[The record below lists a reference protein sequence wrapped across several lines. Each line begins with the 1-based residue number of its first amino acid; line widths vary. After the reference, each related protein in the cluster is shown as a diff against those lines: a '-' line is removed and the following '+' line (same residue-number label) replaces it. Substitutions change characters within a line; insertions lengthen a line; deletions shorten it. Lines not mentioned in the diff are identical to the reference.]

1 MWLMLQQDKAD
12 DYVIATGETHSVEEF
27 LTEAFSHVNL
37 DWRDYVE
44 IDTKYLR
51 PAEVDLLIGDA
62 SKARRELGW
71 SPQVTFKELV
81 RLMVD
86 ADVSMVNRN
95 EHEVFGDTE
104 STESAASVRS

>member
-27 LTEAFSHVNL
+27 LAEGFSHVNL

-44 IDTKYLR
+44 LDPKYLR

-62 SKARRELGW
+62 TKASRELGW
-71 SPQVTFKELV
+71 NPKVTFKELV

-95 EHEVFGDTE
+95 EHEVFGDTD
-104 STESAASVRS
+104 SAESATSVRS